1 MCRSPKNVR
10 IAFDDTGLTH
20 YCGVLL
26 FHEFTRVLQLRRFLT
41 RHLQY
46 PRRNQRYEFSQMLL
60 ALIYPIVLG
69 SDRLET
75 ASLLRA
81 NGSFQ

>member
-1 MCRSPKNVR
+1 
-10 IAFDDTGLTH
+10 
-20 YCGVLL
+20 
-26 FHEFTRVLQLRRFLT
+26 VLQLRRFLT
-41 RHLQY
+41 RHLLY

-69 SDRLET
+69 SERLET

>member
-1 MCRSPKNVR
+1 
-10 IAFDDTGLTH
+10 
-20 YCGVLL
+20 
-26 FHEFTRVLQLRRFLT
+26 VLQLRRFLT

-46 PRRNQRYEFSQMLL
+46 PRRNQRYEFSQVLL

-69 SDRLET
+69 SERLET